1 MTDKAPQRPTTLAGK
16 LDYLF
21 STFHPADRGPYSNE
35 EVASAIRETGGPTI
49 SGTYIWYLRKGERDN
64 PTVKHIEA
72 LARFFGVPPAYF
84 FNDETAAQVSAEL
97 NLLNTLKDAR
107 VQAMALRVAGLSA
120 ESLDSIAEVVERVRK
135 LEGLPDSGPQH
146 GSGSRRHETGS
157 T

>member
-1 MTDKAPQRPTTLAGK
+1 VTDKAPQRPATLAGK

-21 STFHPADRGPYSNE
+21 STIHPANRGPYSNE
-35 EVASAIRETGGPTI
+35 EAASIIREQGGPTI

-72 LARFFGVPPAYF
+72 LADFFGVSPAYF
-84 FNDETAAQVSAEL
+84 FNDETAAEVSAQL
-97 NLLNTLKDAR
+97 DLLNTLKDAR
-107 VQAMALRVAGLSA
+107 VKAMALRVAGLSA

-135 LEGLPDSGPQH
+135 LEGLPDSGPKQE
-146 GSGSRRHETGS
+146 SGSKRHETGS